1 MKKIISC
8 LVVLTMCIS
17 LAACGGTDK
26 QAAIDA
32 FNKAS
37 TSFNEVANAIN
48 ANPDAYDQDV
58 IDTMVEMA
66 DVLQQHKELLEGDT
80 EIEEDK
86 LNEMIEWYGTV
97 EEWVSDVKVYNRFHR
112 VTSLKR
118 GRIRKMYPSFS
129 GCNLWNFRIL

>member
-32 FNKAS
+32 FN
-37 TSFNEVANAIN
+37 EVANAIN
-48 ANPDAYDQDV
+48 ADPDAYDQDV

-97 EEWVSDVKVYNRFHR
+97 EEWVSDVKAE
-112 VTSLKR
+112 L
-118 GRIRKMYPSFS
+118 GI
-129 GCNLWNFRIL
+129 

>member
-1 MKKIISC
+1 MSKSRMTNKRQEEDENEENNFMFSGIDYVHFTGC
-8 LVVLTMCIS
+8 LR
-17 LAACGGTDK
+17 GTDK

-97 EEWVSDVKVYNRFHR
+97 EEWVSDVKAE
-112 VTSLKR
+112 L
-118 GRIRKMYPSFS
+118 GI
-129 GCNLWNFRIL
+129 

>member
-1 MKKIISC
+1 MTHKRQEEDKNEENNFMFSGINHVHFTGC
-8 LVVLTMCIS
+8 LR
-17 LAACGGTDK
+17 GTDK

-58 IDTMVEMA
+58 IDTMIEMA

-97 EEWVSDVKVYNRFHR
+97 EEWVSDVKAE
-112 VTSLKR
+112 L
-118 GRIRKMYPSFS
+118 GI
-129 GCNLWNFRIL
+129 

>member
-80 EIEEDK
+80 EIEED
-86 LNEMIEWYGTV
+86 
-97 EEWVSDVKVYNRFHR
+97 
-112 VTSLKR
+112 
-118 GRIRKMYPSFS
+118 
-129 GCNLWNFRIL
+129 

>member
-37 TSFNEVANAIN
+37 TAFDEVANAIN

-58 IDTMVEMA
+58 IDTMIEMA

-80 EIEEDK
+80 EFEEDK

-97 EEWVSDVKVYNRFHR
+97 EEWVSDVKAE
-112 VTSLKR
+112 L
-118 GRIRKMYPSFS
+118 GI
-129 GCNLWNFRIL
+129 

>member
-1 MKKIISC
+1 MKRIISC

-32 FNKAS
+32 FNKA
-37 TSFNEVANAIN
+37 TNAIN
-48 ANPDAYDQDV
+48 ADPDAYDQDV

-97 EEWVSDVKVYNRFHR
+97 EEWASDVKAE
-112 VTSLKR
+112 L
-118 GRIRKMYPSFS
+118 GI
-129 GCNLWNFRIL
+129 

>member
-37 TSFNEVANAIN
+37 TSFNEVAM
-48 ANPDAYDQDV
+48 PS
-58 IDTMVEMA
+58 M
-66 DVLQQHKELLEGDT
+66 
-80 EIEEDK
+80 
-86 LNEMIEWYGTV
+86 
-97 EEWVSDVKVYNRFHR
+97 
-112 VTSLKR
+112 
-118 GRIRKMYPSFS
+118 RIRMHTT
-129 GCNLWNFRIL
+129 RM

>member
-37 TSFNEVANAIN
+37 TSFNEVANVIN

-97 EEWVSDVKVYNRFHR
+97 EEWVSDVKAE
-112 VTSLKR
+112 L
-118 GRIRKMYPSFS
+118 GI
-129 GCNLWNFRIL
+129 

>member
-1 MKKIISC
+1 MSKSRMTNKRQEEDENEENNFMFSGIDYVHFTGC
-8 LVVLTMCIS
+8 LR
-17 LAACGGTDK
+17 GTDK

-48 ANPDAYDQDV
+48 ADPDAYDQDV

-97 EEWVSDVKVYNRFHR
+97 EEWVSDVKAE
-112 VTSLKR
+112 L
-118 GRIRKMYPSFS
+118 GI
-129 GCNLWNFRIL
+129 

>member
-48 ANPDAYDQDV
+48 ADLDAYDQDV

-97 EEWVSDVKVYNRFHR
+97 EEWVSDVKAE
-112 VTSLKR
+112 L
-118 GRIRKMYPSFS
+118 GI
-129 GCNLWNFRIL
+129 